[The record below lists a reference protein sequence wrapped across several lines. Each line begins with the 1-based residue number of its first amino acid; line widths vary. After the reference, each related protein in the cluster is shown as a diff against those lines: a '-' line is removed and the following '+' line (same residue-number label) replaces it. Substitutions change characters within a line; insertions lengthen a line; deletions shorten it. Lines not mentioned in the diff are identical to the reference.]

1 MNTHVAFN
9 PVRIIDPI
17 TNSNCYI
24 IKEDAHVLI
33 IDPNNFSLI
42 NAYLKA
48 HQLHPEYV
56 LLTHEHCDH
65 ISGLNELR
73 QYYSF
78 KVIAQ
83 AACSL
88 GIQDKTLNMTRIME
102 TYLYFKSNGTVLTP
116 YPKFTCKPAE
126 LTFNETYYWHWL
138 THQFTFLH
146 TPGHTPGSTCILV
159 NNTVLFSGDYFIP
172 GEEVITRLPGGNA
185 DIYERI
191 GKNILRTL
199 PENMQVYPGHGNTF
213 LLTKE
218 VKQHYGL

>member
-1 MNTHVAFN
+1 MNTNVAFK
-9 PVRIIDPI
+9 PIRIIDPT

-24 IKEDAHVLI
+24 IEDGIHALI

-42 NAYLKA
+42 NAYIKA
-48 HQLHPEYV
+48 RRLSPEWV

-73 QYYSF
+73 QHYSF

-102 TYLYFKSNGTVLTP
+102 TYLYFKSNGTVLTS

-126 LTFNETYYWHWL
+126 LTFDKTYHWHWF
-138 THQFTFLH
+138 THQFTFLPA
-146 TPGHTPGSTCILV
+146 PGHTPGSTCILV

-172 GEEVITRLPGGNA
+172 GEDVITRLPGGDA
-185 DIYERI
+185 VIYEKI
-191 GKNILRTL
+191 GKNILRAL
-199 PENMQVYPGHGNTF
+199 PENLRVYPGHGDTF
-213 LLTKE
+213 FLTKE
-218 VKQHYGL
+218 VKQNYGL